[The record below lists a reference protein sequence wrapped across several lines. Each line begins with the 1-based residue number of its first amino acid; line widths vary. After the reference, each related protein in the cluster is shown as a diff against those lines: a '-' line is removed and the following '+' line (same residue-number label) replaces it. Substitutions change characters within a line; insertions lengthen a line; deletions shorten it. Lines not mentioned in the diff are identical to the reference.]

1 MLLRQGLSRRRALA
15 AAGLCMLASG
25 GRAWAEGEEV
35 HLLGATGAEPGTAA
49 MQRFADGLE
58 SVIRGR
64 VRLVVDA
71 APAPDGAALV
81 ERLRGGQATFGWV
94 RVAEVQAVAP
104 EIAALAAPFLFT
116 DLQQAFALV
125 DSTRLGPL
133 LNNQFRKSGLEP
145 LAFLNGGALRLA
157 GRTLPVLLQPQP
169 QPVAARPGALR
180 AAAFAAIG
188 LQPAPWPSQPP
199 LTAADAGLVELRTD
213 DLTAGREGQGPLTIV
228 DPPHAYDLIAVLA
241 GRDRFGALPL
251 DVRETTRTSLQSVVA
266 WQRGVAAEADA
277 AAVAGLRRQ
286 GATVA
291 GLPEDERRKAHDKVR
306 EAVTAALKN
315 AEPSILETVLAYA
328 G

>member
-1 MLLRQGLSRRRALA
+1 MLLHQDLSRRRALA
-15 AAGLCMLASG
+15 AAGLGLLASG
-25 GRAWAEGEEV
+25 ARAWAAEEV
-35 HLLGATGAEPGTAA
+35 HLLGAAGAEPGTAA
-49 MQRFADGLE
+49 MRRFAEGLE
-58 SVIRGR
+58 SVTRGR

-71 APAPDGAALV
+71 TPAPDGAALL
-81 ERLRGGQATFGWV
+81 ERLRGGQATLGWV

-116 DLQQAFALV
+116 GLQQAFALV

-133 LNNQFRKSGLEP
+133 LNDQFRKNGLEP
-145 LAFLNGGALRLA
+145 LGFLDGGALRLA
-157 GRTLPVLLQPQP
+157 GPTLPALLQPQP
-169 QPVAARPGALR
+169 RPVATRPGALR

-199 LTAADAGLVELRTD
+199 LTAAGAGLVELRTD

-228 DPPHAYDLIAVLA
+228 DPPHAHDLIAVLA
-241 GRDRFGALPL
+241 GRDRVGALPL
-251 DVRETTRTSLQSVVA
+251 DVRETARTSLQPVVA
-266 WQRGVAAEADA
+266 WQRGAAAEADA

-286 GATVA
+286 GVTVA
-291 GLPEDERRKAHDKVR
+291 GLAGDERHRAHEKVK

-315 AEPSILETVLAYA
+315 AEPSILDTVLAYA